1 MNETT
6 QRLAEM
12 IKMYRKLQKM
22 SQDDLSKSSGIN
34 VSTIKKYETGI
45 RTPKHD
51 QLCKIATALG
61 INVNDFYDN
70 NIHTTGELLSALISI
85 EKQTDM
91 KISADK
97 DEDGNYRPE
106 TVRIEFDNKDV
117 NKLLSQY
124 LTYKNRND
132 SEDSFELE
140 RLILTDTP
148 L

>member
-1 MNETT
+1 MI
-6 QRLAEM
+6 LA
-12 IKMYRKLQKM
+12 
-22 SQDDLSKSSGIN
+22 
-34 VSTIKKYETGI
+34 
-45 RTPKHD
+45 
-51 QLCKIATALG
+51 KI
-61 INVNDFYDN
+61 FYDN
-70 NIHTTGELLSALISI
+70 NIHTTRELLSALISI

-91 KISADK
+91 IISADK

-132 SEDSFELE
+132 SKDSFELE